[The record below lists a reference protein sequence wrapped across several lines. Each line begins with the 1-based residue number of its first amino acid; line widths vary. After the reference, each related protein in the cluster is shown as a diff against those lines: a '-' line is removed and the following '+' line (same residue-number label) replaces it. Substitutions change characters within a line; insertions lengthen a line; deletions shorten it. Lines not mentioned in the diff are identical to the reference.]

1 MVFSK
6 SVAVADD
13 DDDDD
18 ASFVTSV
25 KLLYGWL
32 EKGYVQLFTSMEICS
47 WIVLLFHQLMPLDC
61 L

>member
-25 KLLYGWL
+25 KLLYG
-32 EKGYVQLFTSMEICS
+32 
-47 WIVLLFHQLMPLDC
+47 
-61 L
+61 